1 MRPANLKQK
10 ILKTVEEMPQDVS
23 FEEVM
28 ERLYLFSPKD
38 QDDLFWNQE
47 EQLQK
52 NQPALERLKKRMER
66 HQQMSDE
73 EAEARKKF
81 FADFKSILNEG
92 RLPGQKLYSEE

>member
-1 MRPANLKQK
+1 MEQPKIMTSANLKQK

-28 ERLYLFSPKD
+28 ERLYFLYQKN
-38 QDDLFWNQE
+38 QDDLLWNQE

-66 HQQMSDE
+66 HQQMSDG
-73 EAEARKKF
+73 EAEARTKF

-92 RLPGQKLYSEE
+92 VCCHF

>member
-1 MRPANLKQK
+1 MIPANLKQK
-10 ILKTVEEMPQDVS
+10 ILKTVEEMPPDVS
-23 FEEVM
+23 FEEIM
-28 ERLYLFSPKD
+28 ERLYFLYQKN
-38 QDDLFWNQE
+38 QDNLLWNQE

-52 NQPALERLKKRMER
+52 NQPALKRLKKRMER

-81 FADFKSILNEG
+81 FADFKRILDEG